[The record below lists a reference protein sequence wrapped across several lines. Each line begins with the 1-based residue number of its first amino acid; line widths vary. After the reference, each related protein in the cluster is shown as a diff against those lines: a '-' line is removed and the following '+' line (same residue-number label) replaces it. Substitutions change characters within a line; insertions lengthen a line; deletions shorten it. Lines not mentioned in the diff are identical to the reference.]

1 MAGMFYSLKE
11 AAAKLSM
18 TEQEVK
24 ELARQGKLREFRDGS
39 NLLFK
44 VDEVE
49 ALMADTGIAVSQGE
63 PLPSEEPEEF
73 AEAPESELTFE
84 PEEMGEAEPEPE
96 AEEEAFEPPIE
107 PEEEIAGEEIEEEA
121 GEEIG
126 EAAEEAEAAAEEE
139 ILLAPESGAPA
150 AEGDLTG
157 ADTALTG
164 EGVNVLGETDRDY
177 QLTDDTLAETTI
189 APGTGGTAGIS
200 GTTGEALLEEI
211 EDDVSLDSFGSGS
224 GLLDLSLQAD
234 DTSLGGI
241 LDEIYTAEGGE
252 EGQESDEPASAM
264 DIVAEA
270 ESAAGGIPEEDLI
283 GPTPVSVAPM
293 VATMAQPYIEAQPD
307 AISNSLGI
315 MLFLPLLALVY
326 AGIVTVAALRDV
338 MPTILGKIKT
348 PYIGLYIMVGFSVAA
363 LLTFGVS
370 FMLSGGISTAGTK
383 EKKPKKP
390 KEKKPKKEKKAKKS
404 KKTAS

>member
-1 MAGMFYSLKE
+1 
-11 AAAKLSM
+11 
-18 TEQEVK
+18 
-24 ELARQGKLREFRDGS
+24 
-39 NLLFK
+39 
-44 VDEVE
+44 
-49 ALMADTGIAVSQGE
+49 
-63 PLPSEEPEEF
+63 
-73 AEAPESELTFE
+73 
-84 PEEMGEAEPEPE
+84 
-96 AEEEAFEPPIE
+96 
-107 PEEEIAGEEIEEEA
+107 
-121 GEEIG
+121 
-126 EAAEEAEAAAEEE
+126 
-139 ILLAPESGAPA
+139 
-150 AEGDLTG
+150 
-157 ADTALTG
+157 
-164 EGVNVLGETDRDY
+164 
-177 QLTDDTLAETTI
+177 LAETTI